1 MEVGG
6 MKKVAVINISSFGR
20 EFPENM
26 KELEKHFQVEKML
39 FPQDMKEEELAERLK
54 GFSYVLLGNYPFF
67 GEVFFENNRD
77 VKLIARHGIGYNNVD
92 AASAKRHGVYFT
104 NIPHEVENDAV
115 AEQAV
120 SLVMA
125 VAKNLTTADQKT
137 RRGEWSHNRQELVG
151 FQIRDGVTGVIG
163 LGSIG
168 RRFAEIMKY
177 GFNNQILVYDP
188 FMGDRKI
195 KNAGFTPCTL
205 EEVLEGADVISLH
218 CCLTKETQYLIGAEQ
233 LKRMKKT
240 AILINTAR
248 GALVDE
254 LAVSEALEK
263 GEIFGYGA
271 DTSEYEPMD
280 PEHPLLK
287 QKHVVITP
295 HTAIYNRTCMY
306 QMNRKVM
313 EDIFQ
318 VEAGKEP
325 SSIVEG

>member
-1 MEVGG
+1 

-20 EFPENM
+20 EFPENI
-26 KELEKHFQVEKML
+26 KELEKQFQVEKML
-39 FPQDMKEEELAERLK
+39 LPQDMEEEELAERLREV
-54 GFSYVLLGNYPFF
+54 SYVLLGNYPFF
-67 GEVFFENNRD
+67 GEIFFEKNQD

-104 NIPHEVENDAV
+104 TIPHEVENDAV

-125 VAKNLTTADQKT
+125 TAKNITASDRKT
-137 RRGEWSHNRQELVG
+137 RRGEWGSNRQELVG
-151 FQIRDGVTGVIG
+151 CQVRDAVTGVIG

-188 FMGDRKI
+188 FLGDRKI
-195 KNAGFTPCTL
+195 KNAGFTPCLL
-205 EEVLEGADVISLH
+205 EEVLERADFISLH
-218 CCLTKETQYLIGAEQ
+218 CCLTKETEHMIGAEQ
-233 LKRMKKT
+233 LKRMKNT

-280 PEHPLLK
+280 PGHPLLK

-313 EDIFQ
+313 EDIFL
-318 VEAGKEP
+318 VDAGKAP
-325 SSIVEG
+325 SNIIER